1 MDLLDDLNTIK
12 QRDTKQALM
21 MAGGEAK
28 LLSQPLKM
36 FNFQEEGRQFSHIVV
51 AGMGGSALAGDMC
64 RDWLDLPV
72 PFQVVKDYTL
82 PQYVGPQ
89 TLVIACSFSGNTE
102 ETISAFNDAKTKG
115 AHVVIAAGKGKLI
128 ELAQAEN
135 LPYIIMPYD
144 GVTPRM
150 FLTTNLR
157 AFLQIFAA
165 YSIIGQNIF
174 EELSQTAQNLTNS
187 VKNWHV
193 TIPFKENVAKQLAW
207 HCAGKTPIFYASPR
221 FRSCAYK
228 WKIAI
233 NESGKNTAWCH
244 EYSEFNHN
252 EFMGWASH
260 PIEKPF
266 AVFDLRSSFE
276 NARIAKRFEISNRL
290 LSGLRPKET
299 EVWLEGD
306 TMLEQFIWSNILAD
320 YTSAYLG
327 ILNGVD
333 PAPVPLIEKLKK
345 ELADS

>member
-28 LLSQPLKM
+28 LLSQPLEM

-135 LPYIIMPYD
+135 LPYVIMPYD

-207 HCAGKTPIFYASPR
+207 HCAGKTKIF
-221 FRSCAYK
+221 
-228 WKIAI
+228 
-233 NESGKNTAWCH
+233 
-244 EYSEFNHN
+244 
-252 EFMGWASH
+252 
-260 PIEKPF
+260 
-266 AVFDLRSSFE
+266 
-276 NARIAKRFEISNRL
+276 
-290 LSGLRPKET
+290 
-299 EVWLEGD
+299 
-306 TMLEQFIWSNILAD
+306 
-320 YTSAYLG
+320 
-327 ILNGVD
+327 
-333 PAPVPLIEKLKK
+333 
-345 ELADS
+345 